1 MKISGLG
8 GICHMSDVTDVKISG
23 GEVTF
28 RALDTV
34 ARGLRSQL
42 EGQEARVGLYETGG
56 EARVWELMRTF
67 CEVCEHFRGEPF
79 H

>member
-1 MKISGLG
+1 
-8 GICHMSDVTDVKISG
+8 MSDVTDVKISG

-42 EGQEARVGLYETGG
+42 HEGQEEIG
-56 EARVWELMRTF
+56 ELAS
-67 CEVCEHFRGEPF
+67 CGS
-79 H
+79 

>member
-1 MKISGLG
+1 
-8 GICHMSDVTDVKISG
+8 MSDVTDVKISG